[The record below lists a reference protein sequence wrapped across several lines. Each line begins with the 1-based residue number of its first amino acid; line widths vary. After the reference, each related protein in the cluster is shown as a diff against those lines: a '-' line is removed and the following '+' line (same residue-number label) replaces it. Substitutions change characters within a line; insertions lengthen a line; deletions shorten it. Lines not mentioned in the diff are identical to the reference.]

1 MADSQA
7 AQQSFKALADSTHS
21 LVTVCY
27 DDTTMPGSLIDA
39 IASWWSAFRD
49 RLFVRR
55 SIDGNLFGP
64 LLIDRGRGFLYDVER
79 DLTWLHDT
87 NYAKTSG
94 HSRDGQMTWNDAKA
108 WVARLNYRGITGWR
122 LPTALNADGTGP
134 CIGDNCRESELG
146 HLVFTAMARRSTG
159 LQLLNWQSFSIY
171 WSSTEASATEA
182 FAFKMTGL
190 KQGPL
195 AKDPWAVDPVLGG
208 AIPLADVVLTWP
220 VHDGDVGASFFTRF
234 IDAILFPLRW
244 GG

>member
-1 MADSQA
+1 
-7 AQQSFKALADSTHS
+7 
-21 LVTVCY
+21 
-27 DDTTMPGSLIDA
+27 MPGSLIA
-39 IASWWSAFRD
+39 TIASRWWAFRD
-49 RLFVRR
+49 RIFVRSALDR
-55 SIDGNLFGP
+55 GLFAP

-134 CIGDNCRESELG
+134 CIGDNCPESELG

-159 LQLLNWQSFSIY
+159 LELLNWHSFSIY

-190 KQGPL
+190 KQGSL
-195 AKDPWAVDPVLGG
+195 AKDPWAVDPVLGD

-220 VHDGDVGASFFTRF
+220 VHDGDVAASLFRRLL
-234 IDAILFPLRW
+234 DAIFSTLRW